1 MLDHR
6 LESLESR
13 SLLSTTLLNG
23 MPAGDGGANAQ
34 AEVMNERPWG
44 SNDDDMYSFRKAAAD
59 DAVYEDGEDGD
70 GASETSDVA
79 DDAGWSL
86 VLDQAGYDD
95 TNPWIGLSDN
105 AAEQI
110 DAGLADQSAA
120 DEGMAGAVGVAH
132 LPADPPPPQWVD
144 AGGSGDDTDE
154 SWVDPSVN
162 GNSPDEPGVQFDFGA
177 DSGGASYTD
186 LLL

>member
-6 LESLESR
+6 LESLETR

-34 AEVMNERPWG
+34 AEVMDERPWG
-44 SNDDDMYSFRKAAAD
+44 SNDDDMYSFRKGVAD
-59 DAVYEDGEDGD
+59 DVVYEDGEDGD
-70 GASETSDVA
+70 GASDVGDFA

-86 VLDQAGYDD
+86 VLEDAGYDD
-95 TNPWIGLSDN
+95 VNPWIGLSDN

-110 DAGLADQSAA
+110 DNAA
-120 DEGMAGAVGVAH
+120 QTDEGMAAAVSVAH
-132 LPADPPPPQWVD
+132 LPAEPLPPQWID
-144 AGGSGDDTDE
+144 QGGSGDDADE
-154 SWVDPSVN
+154 AWVDPSVDQAQ
-162 GNSPDEPGVQFDFGA
+162 PDRGGVQFDFGA
-177 DSGGASYTD
+177 DAGGASYTD

>member
-6 LESLESR
+6 LESLETR

-23 MPAGDGGANAQ
+23 APAGDGGANAQ
-34 AEVMNERPWG
+34 AEVMDERPWG

-59 DAVYEDGEDGD
+59 DAVYEEGEDGD

-86 VLDQAGYDD
+86 VLDDAGYDD
-95 TNPWIGLSDN
+95 VNPWIGLSDS

-110 DAGLADQSAA
+110 DATATDGETSND
-120 DEGMAGAVGVAH
+120 GMAAAVSVAH

-144 AGGSGDDTDE
+144 PGGSADDTDE
-154 SWVDPSVN
+154 SWVDPSVDQ
-162 GNSPDEPGVQFDFGA
+162 SAPEEPGVRFDFGA
-177 DSGGASYTD
+177 DAGGASYAD